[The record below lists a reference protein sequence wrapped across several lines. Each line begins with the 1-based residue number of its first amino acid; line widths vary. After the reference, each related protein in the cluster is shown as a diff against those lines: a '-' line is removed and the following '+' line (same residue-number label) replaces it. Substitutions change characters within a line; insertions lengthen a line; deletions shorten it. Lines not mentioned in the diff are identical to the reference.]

1 MVNWLNFLVYYYFIL
16 QLQRCQDG
24 FRGNIRKEIE
34 PDKVRREYF
43 GFLEE
48 RRNLFLDQKER
59 RRKEGLEVY

>member
-1 MVNWLNFLVYYYFIL
+1 LNFLVYYYFNL
-16 QLQRCQDG
+16 QLQRYQDG

-34 PDKVRREYF
+34 SDKIRREHI

-48 RRNLFLDQKER
+48 RRSLFLDQRER